1 MPTYVAY
8 IIVTIRKGMAKSA
21 TYRAIR
27 ALRSSWGGPAGDA
40 STVPPSGGALVDGS
54 TDCS

>member
-1 MPTYVAY
+1 
-8 IIVTIRKGMAKSA
+8 MAKSA

-27 ALRSSWGGPAGDA
+27 ALRSSWGGPAGA
-40 STVPPSGGALVDGS
+40 SSTAVPPSGGALVDGS